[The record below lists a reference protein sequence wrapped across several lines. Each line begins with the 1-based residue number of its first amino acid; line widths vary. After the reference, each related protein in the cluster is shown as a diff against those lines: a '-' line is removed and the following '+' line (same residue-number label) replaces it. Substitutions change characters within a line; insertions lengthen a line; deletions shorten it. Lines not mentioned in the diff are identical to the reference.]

1 MPQLGGPTPNLPLL
15 PGMVPS
21 QFIVGDLMQ
30 PRQGEPGPVAEPP
43 PETIETA
50 AEAVPEAPTPPAEI
64 EALNNRLQKIQSARM
79 DPTLSPSDPIFEE
92 LDAQENLIKQ
102 KITELSGPPG
112 PTILQPTEIPETD
125 IPEIPAAPPIVTQ
138 AITPAAPV
146 TPVAP
151 VTPPVVETGRDKKV
165 VQGELNRVR
174 QSLKRTE
181 AAVKNG

>member
-1 MPQLGGPTPNLPLL
+1 
-15 PGMVPS
+15 MVPS

-30 PRQGEPGPVAEPP
+30 PRQGEPVPVAEPP

-50 AEAVPEAPTPPAEI
+50 AEALPEAPTPPAEPEI